1 MEIFKEKIRNS
12 DQVNL
17 DKRSESKNKTY
28 KKYLNMKI
36 EEIDEKFMEV
46 NPKCNRLS
54 SNLKK
59 LREAFEGVT
68 VKKKELAA

>member
-68 VKKKELAA
+68 VKKKERAA